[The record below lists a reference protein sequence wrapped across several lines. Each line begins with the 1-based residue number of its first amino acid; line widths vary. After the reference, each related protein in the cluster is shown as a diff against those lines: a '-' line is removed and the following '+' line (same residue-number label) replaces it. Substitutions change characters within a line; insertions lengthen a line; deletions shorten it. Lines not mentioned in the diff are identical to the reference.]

1 MAQPIYKAY
10 TVNMSEAWY
19 QLSKE
24 EQDSLLAKVV
34 EALDKAGGEIVILC
48 NSAWS
53 SEEAMF
59 FGVEKFPDIEAVQK
73 HTELLSELNWLRYT
87 NSKSVLGTEW
97 SD

>member
-1 MAQPIYKAY
+1 MTQPIYKVY
-10 TVNMSEAWY
+10 TGNMSEAWY
-19 QLSKE
+19 RLSKE

-34 EALDKAGGEIVILC
+34 EALNKAGGEIVILC
-48 NSAWS
+48 NSLWS
-53 SEEAMF
+53 DEEVLF

-73 HTELLSELNWLRYT
+73 HTELLSELNWLRYV